1 MNESVRQQEK
11 KNPTFLTETA
21 KTFNRLA
28 ETVKNSKKTSEN
40 AENKKIFFNNRIVQR
55 HSRAKNKYLSIDQN
69 KWLKNRS
76 SHNNKDSNLAKQIF
90 MMLDSQNTKK
100 VTAKEFLSFL
110 VEIGVPV
117 NAKSLSFLL
126 QKFFNTQDLSHKLI
140 NEENILYLCCGDKS
154 TKRILNVLNESV
166 RNFFHKSDYQ
176 DISCDEQNNLIQNWW
191 KQLSPLQS
199 NIVPNKTICEFFVEM
214 KMADNY
220 FESKKLLDAVGHSS
234 AHFDYSQFYLIF
246 AKALI
251 KHTLT
256 GLNKKFNED
265 DWNNTGLSYP
275 FKLCQLKR
283 QLILAGI
290 QCPVEKITQDEGTL
304 VINGIE
310 NLEKFNNKPLEKTT
324 FEEFKSNWYKH
335 TNIRPNLY
343 KNDKNCQTLES
354 SESEQEL
361 AVFHPKINT
370 EPTPKANENKYK
382 KSKINEEEIMKNMR
396 KRYKLNYAIFKGSS
410 FDRSMLPERKK
421 EEYFH
426 KRNFKTST
434 KHEESQEKLNL
445 LYEKFQKVV
454 YNMPKY

>member
-176 DISCDEQNNLIQNWW
+176 DISCDEQNNLIQN
-191 KQLSPLQS
+191 
-199 NIVPNKTICEFFVEM
+199 
-214 KMADNY
+214 
-220 FESKKLLDAVGHSS
+220 
-234 AHFDYSQFYLIF
+234 
-246 AKALI
+246 
-251 KHTLT
+251 
-256 GLNKKFNED
+256 
-265 DWNNTGLSYP
+265 
-275 FKLCQLKR
+275 
-283 QLILAGI
+283 
-290 QCPVEKITQDEGTL
+290 
-304 VINGIE
+304 
-310 NLEKFNNKPLEKTT
+310 
-324 FEEFKSNWYKH
+324 
-335 TNIRPNLY
+335 
-343 KNDKNCQTLES
+343 
-354 SESEQEL
+354 
-361 AVFHPKINT
+361 
-370 EPTPKANENKYK
+370 
-382 KSKINEEEIMKNMR
+382 
-396 KRYKLNYAIFKGSS
+396 
-410 FDRSMLPERKK
+410 
-421 EEYFH
+421 
-426 KRNFKTST
+426 
-434 KHEESQEKLNL
+434 
-445 LYEKFQKVV
+445 
-454 YNMPKY
+454 